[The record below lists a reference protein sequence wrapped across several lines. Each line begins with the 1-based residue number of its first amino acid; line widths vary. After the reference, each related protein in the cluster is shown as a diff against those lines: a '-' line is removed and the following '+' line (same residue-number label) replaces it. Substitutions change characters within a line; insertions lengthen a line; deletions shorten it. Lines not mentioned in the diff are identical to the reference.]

1 MVKAAQKPNKHGILL
16 APTGFSVVKNTKR
29 RHASIKWKQRAL
41 RTMRMRF
48 YFQVLKANVK
58 LKQKWWN
65 NYSIQRVG
73 VPNLG
78 EFLCRDT
85 FYVAAM
91 SLPSDAVKFRE
102 YWYWCRRKSFE
113 ILEWLW
119 ELDTEEYS
127 WQLHLHLKRLLIT
140 RRPILSEVE
149 RYESK
154 GQSEITL
161 QVFRDWNA
169 AIYRGT
175 NEEKIRPL

>member
-1 MVKAAQKPNKHGILL
+1 MKTAQKPNKHGILL
-16 APTGFSVVKNTKR
+16 APIGFSVAPVTKPR
-29 RHASIKWKQRAL
+29 YVSIKWKEHTL
-41 RTMRMRF
+41 NKMRMRF

-65 NYSIQRVG
+65 NYSIQRIG
-73 VPNLG
+73 APGRG
-78 EFLCRDT
+78 EFLCHET
-85 FYVAAM
+85 FYVASI

-113 ILEWLW
+113 ILLWLW
-119 ELDTEEYS
+119 ELEAEEYS
-127 WQLHLHLKRLLIT
+127 WKLHLYLRGLLVT

-154 GQSEITL
+154 KQTEITL

-169 AIYRGT
+169 AIYRGA

>member
-1 MVKAAQKPNKHGILL
+1 MKAAQRPNKHGILL
-16 APTGFSVVKNTKR
+16 ASPDRAVAKVTKPRYMHMPWKR
-29 RHASIKWKQRAL
+29 RAL
-41 RTMRMRF
+41 SQMRMRF

-65 NYSIQRVG
+65 NYSIQRIG
-73 VPNLG
+73 VPGKG
-78 EFLCRDT
+78 EFMCRDT

-113 ILEWLW
+113 ILQWLW
-119 ELDTEEYS
+119 NLDEQEYS
-127 WQLHLHLKRLLIT
+127 WKLHLYLKGLLVT
-140 RRPILSEVE
+140 KRPILSETQ

-154 GQSEITL
+154 TQSEVTL
-161 QVFRDWNA
+161 QIFRDWDA

>member
-1 MVKAAQKPNKHGILL
+1 MKAAQRPNKHGILL
-16 APTGFSVVKNTKR
+16 APVGFSVGTATKPR
-29 RHASIKWKQRAL
+29 YASIKWKQRAIQ
-41 RTMRMRF
+41 TMRMRF

-65 NYSIQRVG
+65 NYSIQRIG
-73 VPNLG
+73 APGIG
-78 EFLCRDT
+78 EFLCHET

-91 SLPSDAVKFRE
+91 SLPSDAVKFRQ

-113 ILEWLW
+113 ILLWLW
-119 ELDTEEYS
+119 ELETDEYS
-127 WQLHLHLKRLLIT
+127 WKLHLHLKGLLVT
-140 RRPILSEVE
+140 KRPILSEVE

-154 GQSEITL
+154 ETTEITL
-161 QVFRDWNA
+161 QVFRDWSA